1 MRKRFEEE
9 NVWRI
14 LGEVWDL
21 AWVTVAPILLG
32 VFLGQYLDRRY
43 PLGFSWTLSLLAL
56 GATLGL
62 YNLYDTLM
70 RASREMERK
79 KNHDSNHSQSS

>member
-1 MRKRFEEE
+1 MRRKFEEE
-9 NVWRI
+9 NVWKI

-32 VFLGQYLDRRY
+32 VFLGQYLDRKY

-56 GATLGL
+56 GAIFGL
-62 YNLYDTLM
+62 YNLYEALM
-70 RASREMERK
+70 KASREMEKRK
-79 KNHDSNHSQSS
+79 NDHGDNHS

>member
-1 MRKRFEEE
+1 MKRKFDEE
-9 NVWRI
+9 NIWKI

-32 VFLGQYLDRRY
+32 VFLGQYLDQKY

-56 GATLGL
+56 GVTFGL
-62 YNLYDTLM
+62 YNLYETLM
-70 RASREMERK
+70 KASREIERK
-79 KNHDSNHSQSS
+79 KGDRGNHRS

>member
-1 MRKRFEEE
+1 MKRKFDEG
-9 NVWRI
+9 NVWKI

-21 AWVTVAPILLG
+21 AWVTIAPILFG
-32 VFLGQYLDRRY
+32 VFLGQYLDRKY

-62 YNLYDTLM
+62 YNLYETLM
-70 RASREMERK
+70 RVSREVERK
-79 KNHDSNHSQSS
+79 KGDNDHNHP